1 MDRQSKKQMKKG
13 LYKIED
19 TEKQGTLLKRHH
31 FVLSLNEMV
40 PFDIPYSVS
49 FIEVMIRFSTL
60 YLYDR

>member
-1 MDRQSKKQMKKG
+1 CAWNGKRRLSGVPHLFSNQKG
-13 LYKIED
+13 TI
-19 TEKQGTLLKRHH
+19 TENQ
-31 FVLSLNEMV
+31 FSLTFWTA